1 LAFLFAMEL
10 RETTMIKKA
19 QLALIAAVAAFA
31 IASPALAQSDYTTGT
46 EASDV
51 RHGYPSPYGHHGH
64 RHGLY
69 AYAPGHGYGHYGH
82 SVHSHYR

>member
-1 LAFLFAMEL
+1 
-10 RETTMIKKA
+10 MIKKA
-19 QLALIAAVAAFA
+19 QLALFAAVAAFA
-31 IASPALAQSDYTTGT
+31 LASPVLAQSDYTTGT

-69 AYAPGHGYGHYGH
+69 AYAPGWHDHAQVRQWRDQSGDD
-82 SVHSHYR
+82 YR

>member
-1 LAFLFAMEL
+1 
-10 RETTMIKKA
+10 MIKKA
-19 QLALIAAVAAFA
+19 QLALIAAVATFA
-31 IASPALAQSDYTTGT
+31 IASPALAQSDYTSGT

-69 AYAPGHGYGHYGH
+69 AYARGYGYGH
-82 SVHSHYR
+82 SVHSHYRYGRVWVR